1 MMKFIH
7 GTTLVYLKIRCW
19 GGEIKANR
27 DSDIKVGLDGKLPP
41 KELLDLG
48 RKKIHPPKALDPLTN
63 KRKSAERACL
73 AVGTRF
79 EGGYAIP
86 DDSVDELIVKLN
98 EIELQF
104 DLELQKFL
112 ASFDER
118 REEWI
123 KDNIEYEHIFRNQ
136 IPDKETVE
144 NSFKFGFSPYK
155 LQPVEGFEPDET
167 EVANQVLH
175 EVGLTCKSMSD
186 QLMDRK
192 RAING
197 EKLRERLDPLIKKLD
212 TLSFGNG
219 RILSVLGEFKVLRE
233 SIPLERIDHEHESFG
248 QVLTFL
254 SMCSD
259 SDKLERIINGEFSVS
274 KLIEGMRKKT
284 AVVESEQSPLQ
295 LNTQP
300 ILSDGSKV
308 NTSTSNGAWF

>member
-1 MMKFIH
+1 MDFIR

-27 DSDIKVGLDGKLPP
+27 DSDIKIGFDGKIPP

-48 RKKIHPPKALDPLTN
+48 RKKIHPPKSLDPLSS
-63 KRKSAERACL
+63 KRKAAERVCL

-86 DDSVDELIVKLN
+86 DESVDGLIVKLK
-98 EIELQF
+98 EIESQF
-104 DLELQKFL
+104 ELELQKFL

-123 KDNIEYEHIFRNQ
+123 KANIEFEHIFRNQ

-155 LQPVEGFEPDET
+155 LQPIEGFEPDET

-186 QLMDRK
+186 RMMDRK
-192 RAING
+192 RPING
-197 EKLRERLDPLIKKLD
+197 ERLRKQLDPLINKLD

-219 RILSVLGEFKVLRE
+219 RILSVLGEFNVLRE
-233 SIPLERIDHEHESFG
+233 SIPMELIDQEDSTFG

-274 KLIEGMRKKT
+274 KLIEGMRKT
-284 AVVESEQSPLQ
+284 NNVAESEQSSLQ
-295 LNTQP
+295 LTTQLVP
-300 ILSDGSKV
+300 GGGLQAQ
-308 NTSTSNGAWF
+308 TSTSKGAYF